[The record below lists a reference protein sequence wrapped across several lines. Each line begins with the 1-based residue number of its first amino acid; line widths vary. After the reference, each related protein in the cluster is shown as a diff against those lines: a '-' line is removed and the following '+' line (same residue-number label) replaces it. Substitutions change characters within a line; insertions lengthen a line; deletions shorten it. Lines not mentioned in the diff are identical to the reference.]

1 MPALPET
8 GEKGGGNGLCRGE
21 NSPDCFSV
29 LLFVYSLQHQKG
41 WYYRIASA
49 QWPLKDC
56 IVKLDEKSPYANL
69 LVDLAFKKAFDPDK
83 PASRQN
89 LVNLLNDLLEPQLK
103 RPIVTVKTRNVAHN
117 LSGSKESRTAIFD
130 LHCEDDAGNLIE
142 IEVQIRKLKN
152 FRKRLAFYASEMVAN
167 QALTGSGWKFNVKPT
182 YVIAFAQHKV
192 FEDER
197 IVHRATVCD
206 LETGEQFVDTYNFTA
221 IELSKVPFFI
231 KKKSDDLSK
240 WLFFFRFLN
249 RLKELPAEL
258 DEKKFK
264 NLTESSKVS
273 KFSKKEFE
281 AYQKVYHKEWDH
293 NAMVDG
299 IFEEFADEINAKV
312 AESVSERELE
322 IARKMK
328 AKNMPVEE
336 IVEFTGIPAEQVET
350 LSKG

>member
-1 MPALPET
+1 MRGGPFCFEN
-8 GEKGGGNGLCRGE
+8 GDKMEKQTR
-21 NSPDCFSV
+21 
-29 LLFVYSLQHQKG
+29 KK
-41 WYYRIASA
+41 RK
-49 QWPLKDC
+49 PLKDC
-56 IVKLDEKSPYANL
+56 IVKPGEKSPYANL

-89 LVNLLNDLLEPQLK
+89 LVNLLNDLLKPQLK

-117 LSGSKESRTAIFD
+117 LSGSKVSRTAIFD
-130 LHCEDDAGNLIE
+130 LHCKDDMGNLIE

-167 QALTGSGWKFNVKPT
+167 QSEPGDDWNYDVKPT
-182 YVIAFAQHKV
+182 YVIAFARHKV
-192 FEDER
+192 FDDNR
-197 IVHRATVCD
+197 IVHRAAVTD
-206 LETGEQFVDTYNFTA
+206 LETGAQFVDAYNFTTV
-221 IELSKVPFFI
+221 ELSKVPFFI

-258 DEKKFK
+258 DEKKFEH
-264 NLTESSKVS
+264 LTESSKVS
-273 KFSKKEFE
+273 NFSKEEFE
-281 AYQKVYHKEWDH
+281 AYQKMYHEKWDH
-293 NAMVDG
+293 NVMVDG

-312 AESVSERELE
+312 DAVASERVLDSKRE

-328 AKNMPVEE
+328 AKNRPVEE
-336 IVEFTGIPAEQVET
+336 IVEFTGIPAEQIET